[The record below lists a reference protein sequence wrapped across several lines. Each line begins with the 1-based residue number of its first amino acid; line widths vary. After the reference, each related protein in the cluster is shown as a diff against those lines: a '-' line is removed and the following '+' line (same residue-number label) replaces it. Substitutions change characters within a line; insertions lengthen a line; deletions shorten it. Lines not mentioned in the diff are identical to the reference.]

1 MIKIYLMI
9 MILIITIIKIK
20 QIFKN
25 NISNDN
31 YDEKEI

>member
-1 MIKIYLMI
+1 MI
-9 MILIITIIKIK
+9 MILIITIIKKK

-25 NISNDN
+25 NINNDN